1 MALGRTLP
9 SQELRLTPAFLFGA
23 PRAPCPRGSPERQWV
38 PPQAWLRG
46 ALRRAPVCAGA
57 HLAPFAQGPRRAA
70 GGRSPPGPQRV
81 GSSRSVPHLGV
92 TSPLLLRWC
101 CQPGGL
107 GGSGK
112 PPPPTLSL
120 RVPRGG
126 SCHRCRGRRAVRTA
140 LAGRKRAEGPGER
153 RRGRGQ
159 GPPEQQTPLSCRAAR
174 GRCAA
179 RAQPLGLGTPRKSAA
194 PLLRRGTWGLRP
206 HERE

>member
-9 SQELRLTPAFLFGA
+9 SQELRLTPAFLSGA

-101 CQPGGL
+101 CQPGG
-107 GGSGK
+107 GSEEAESRRLHPLVESSPGWVL
-112 PPPPTLSL
+112 PQVQRSACGSDGT
-120 RVPRGG
+120 RGEKK
-126 SCHRCRGRRAVRTA
+126 GRRTWRETPRTWA
-140 LAGRKRAEGPGER
+140 
-153 RRGRGQ
+153 
-159 GPPEQQTPLSCRAAR
+159 GPPRAADPALMPR
-174 GRCAA
+174 RPREVRSPGPAA
-179 RAQPLGLGTPRKSAA
+179 RPRHTA
-194 PLLRRGTWGLRP
+194 
-206 HERE
+206 